1 VPAAE
6 IAAPARGR
14 LRAFLVVSALV
25 SVLGAGAM
33 LPGCGGSP
41 AQPTPSPQPQP
52 QPPVV
57 VPPPPPPPTA
67 PNTAPVVTGL
77 TAQGTRRREPPNLA
91 DAGEEIVVTATVT
104 DAETAVD
111 RLTFDWSSPVGTFSG
126 EGPTVRWRAPATV
139 PAPTVATLQV
149 RVVDGEHRV
158 ERTVAVRVHD
168 HVREVGDMATLF
180 LKDFSDSRI
189 PARDVMRDFLPG
201 CYGTKDELEEVED
214 NRLEF
219 RITSSSIG
227 PARVTVDF
235 DGVCPYQ
242 NRDGDAC
249 SVSQARWESI
259 DLEDGSHDVAA
270 GADQVA
276 AVYRQDRW
284 WLCESKFDP
293 SAGIRSR
300 FVRLLTRPSSR

>member
-1 VPAAE
+1 VPATGTDVPTSGRHGRFLRGFGL
-6 IAAPARGR
+6 AAAVG
-14 LRAFLVVSALV
+14 LTLA
-25 SVLGAGAM
+25 
-33 LPGCGGSP
+33 GCGASP
-41 AQPTPSPQPQP
+41 AQPTPTPQPQP

-57 VPPPPPPPTA
+57 TPPPPTPPPA

-77 TAQGTRRREPPNLA
+77 TAQGTRRREPANLA
-91 DAGEEIVVTATVT
+91 DAGEEIVLTASVT
-104 DAETAVD
+104 DAETAID
-111 RLTFDWSSPVGTFSG
+111 RLTLEWSSPLGTFSG

-139 PAPTVATLQV
+139 AAPTVATLQV

-189 PARDVMRDFLPG
+189 PARDVMRNFLPG

-219 RITSSSIG
+219 RITSSAIG

-284 WLCESKFDP
+284 WLCDSKFDP
-293 SAGIRSR
+293 SAGIGSR
-300 FVRLLTRPSSR
+300 FVRLLTRRSSR

>member
-1 VPAAE
+1 
-6 IAAPARGR
+6 
-14 LRAFLVVSALV
+14 
-25 SVLGAGAM
+25 
-33 LPGCGGSP
+33 
-41 AQPTPSPQPQP
+41 
-52 QPPVV
+52 
-57 VPPPPPPPTA
+57 
-67 PNTAPVVTGL
+67 
-77 TAQGTRRREPPNLA
+77 
-91 DAGEEIVVTATVT
+91 
-104 DAETAVD
+104 
-111 RLTFDWSSPVGTFSG
+111 
-126 EGPTVRWRAPATV
+126 
-139 PAPTVATLQV
+139 
-149 RVVDGEHRV
+149 VVDGEHRV
-158 ERTVAVRVHD
+158 ERTLAVRVHD

-284 WLCESKFDP
+284 WLCDSKFDP
-293 SAGIRSR
+293 GASVRSR
-300 FVRLLTRPSSR
+300 FVRLLTRSTSR